1 MRRLV
6 LLSLLLFL
14 VACQQAP
21 TDTPGAAEEAWPS
34 AISASVDPGCTNGD
48 CPPPDPGCTNGD
60 CPPPDP
66 GCNNGDCPP
75 PNPGCSNGDCPQS
88 LVIDIKPG
96 SDPNS
101 INCTTP
107 ALMIPVAI
115 LTTEAFDATTV
126 DHTTVTFEGASEAHL
141 TPQGVQRHE
150 MDVDGDGD
158 VDLVFHF
165 LLGDT
170 GLTCSSTEGALT
182 GLTFD
187 GQTIWSMDSV
197 NMIGG

>member
-1 MRRLV
+1 
-6 LLSLLLFL
+6 
-14 VACQQAP
+14 
-21 TDTPGAAEEAWPS
+21 
-34 AISASVDPGCTNGD
+34 
-48 CPPPDPGCTNGD
+48 
-60 CPPPDP
+60 
-66 GCNNGDCPP
+66 
-75 PNPGCSNGDCPQS
+75 
-88 LVIDIKPG
+88 VIDIKPG

-101 INCTTP
+101 INCNTP

-126 DHTTVTFEGASEAHL
+126 DHTTVTFEGASEAHV

-150 MDVDGDGD
+150 RDVDGDGD

-170 GLTCSSTEGALT
+170 GLTCTSTEGALS

-187 GQTIWSMDSV
+187 GQTIGSMNSV